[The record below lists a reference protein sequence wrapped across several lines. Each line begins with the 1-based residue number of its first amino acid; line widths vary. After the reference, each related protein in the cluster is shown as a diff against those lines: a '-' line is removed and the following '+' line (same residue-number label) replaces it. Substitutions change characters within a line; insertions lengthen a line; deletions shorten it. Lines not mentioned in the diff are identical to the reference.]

1 MLTST
6 DSSSS
11 TSSSS
16 PFSHT
21 ILHNNKSMYQIW
33 NNNNN
38 NNNNNVVHHPTATTN
53 FRGMIL
59 QDFLNCNTQS
69 ITAVDHHDHHH
80 PTTALKLTN
89 EFHQLFE
96 SNNIQCAQNYSAFD
110 VLASNSMLSPFGG
123 GGGGG
128 GDAVVR
134 KRSSESTP
142 ENVTVDRRHKRM
154 IKNRESAARSR
165 ARKEL
170 LEAASTQ
177 VAKKKGLHRT
187 LTAPF

>member
-1 MLTST
+1 M
-6 DSSSS
+6 DQ
-11 TSSSS
+11 
-16 PFSHT
+16 
-21 ILHNNKSMYQIW
+21 ICNNIDHNNINNINNINNNI

-38 NNNNNVVHHPTATTN
+38 NNNHVVHHPTATTN

-69 ITAVDHHDHHH
+69 ITAVDSHHHHDHHH

-96 SNNIQCAQNYSAFD
+96 SNNIQCAQSYSAFD
-110 VLASNSMLSPFGG
+110 VLASNSMLSPFGGG

-165 ARKEL
+165 ARKEAYITEL
-170 LEAASTQ
+170 QLEAAHLAAENTRLRKQQQQ
-177 VAKKKGLHRT
+177 VY
-187 LTAPF
+187 